1 MPIVENDPTFI
12 ANKEKHF
19 ISIAST
25 ISKASTHPLCPGGC
39 IIVRDREIIGDGR
52 SMIAACKVEVDCITH
67 AIAAAAKRGTVTTG
81 AVVYSTRYPFSA
93 SIFQL
98 YLMGIRKLVVL
109 AHEWEPYYKDE
120 FRRSAK
126 LARELGI
133 SIEPYFDDDQNFT
146 TNHHAPSFQA
156 REEQFNN
163 KDLYTTNP
171 VEDDNYQL
179 DVDKFGEDDSK
190 YFV

>member
-12 ANKEKHF
+12 SNKEKHF
-19 ISIAST
+19 ISIAAT
-25 ISKASTHPLCPGGC
+25 IAKASTHPLCPGGC
-39 IIVRDREIIGDGR
+39 IIIRDREIIGDGR
-52 SMIAACKVEVDCITH
+52 SMIAACKVEIDCITH
-67 AIAAAAKRGTVTTG
+67 AIAAVAKRGTPCAG
-81 AVVYSTRYPFSA
+81 ATVYSTRYPFSA
-93 SIFQL
+93 SVFQL

-120 FRRSAK
+120 FRRAAK

-146 TNHHAPSFQA
+146 TNHHAPTFEV

-171 VEDDNYQL
+171 VEDDDYGL
-179 DVDKFGEDDSK
+179 DVDKYGEDDSQ